1 MSLESSAL
9 NIKKE
14 NAKPETIVQ
23 FNVIA
28 VNRIV
33 LDILLL
39 PSLRIRK
46 EPVRLTDVPGT
57 F

>member
-1 MSLESSAL
+1 MSLESSPL

-14 NAKPETIVQ
+14 KAKAKRIVQ
-23 FNVIA
+23 FNIIA

-33 LDILLL
+33 QDILLL
-39 PSLRIRK
+39 PSLRVRK